1 MRPDTSFRTNTGER
15 GKTGKQQL
23 RRNSQPRESWPRPEL
38 SCFSTRCYSWLDGK
52 IVEPSGNEPKRRRGT
67 CGSIIPWVFPFDA
80 RSHFSVKAAILETK
94 ASNAFLRPFRRFHSF
109 VRSSRRRRDSIV
121 TSILFLSV
129 FLGSVF
135 VSSRNSLKLY
145 RVTRLLTPSSS
156 DIFHSVSPDSVQVRT
171 ELMRRLFRVTSR
183 RSLKKKRKKKKKEKE
198 IDFSTCSVYV

>member
-1 MRPDTSFRTNTGER
+1 MPARTFQSKR
-15 GKTGKQQL
+15 L
-23 RRNSQPRESWPRPEL
+23 
-38 SCFSTRCYSWLDGK
+38 FS
-52 IVEPSGNEPKRRRGT
+52 KRKH
-67 CGSIIPWVFPFDA
+67 PMP
-80 RSHFSVKAAILETK
+80 
-94 ASNAFLRPFRRFHSF
+94 SF
-109 VRSSRRRRDSIV
+109 VPFAVFIRSFVTSSRRRRDSIV

-129 FLGSVF
+129 SLGSVF